1 MNESYGKSVSKIET
15 TPIKVSPVTQELCIV
30 LIKLVLPFVFMN
42 KTRYRRLQWTA
53 FKQYFPLLLF
63 IYFLD
68 IIISHTKTKTLT
80 HTHKK
85 LLLLLLK
92 ELTLFQLEG
101 SRFFKL
107 TAVLPT
113 SKLLFSHLRELNV
126 EKNREL
132 FNIVALTTKRSVY
145 SVYCFS
151 LCAFR
156 LLRIS
161 MILAPS
167 PNVFSRV
174 TKTTWT
180 YS

>member
-1 MNESYGKSVSKIET
+1 MNESYGKSLSKVKT
-15 TPIKVSPVTQELCIV
+15 TPIKVSPLTQELFIV
-30 LIKLVLPFVFMN
+30 LIKLVLTFVFMN
-42 KTRYRRLQWTA
+42 KTRHRRLQWTA

-68 IIISHTKTKTLT
+68 IITSHTKTKTFT
-80 HTHKK
+80 HTQKK
-85 LLLLLLK
+85 TSSL
-92 ELTLFQLEG
+92 
-101 SRFFKL
+101 
-107 TAVLPT
+107 AVQRAYII
-113 SKLLFSHLRELNV
+113 SHIRELNV

-167 PNVFSRV
+167 PNVFSHA
-174 TKTTWT
+174 TKTTWI